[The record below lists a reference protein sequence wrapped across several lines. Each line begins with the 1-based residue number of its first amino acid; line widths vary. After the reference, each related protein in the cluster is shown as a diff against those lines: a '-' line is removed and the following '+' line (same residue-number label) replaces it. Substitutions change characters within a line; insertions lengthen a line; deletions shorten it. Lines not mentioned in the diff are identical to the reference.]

1 MLCVLYTPRPESC
14 MEFLSCYCSPYYLI
28 HSLAYFHIFICFPH
42 ILPNMFSGIEF
53 LAILSIMPFDLLQ
66 FFTVKTSKI
75 TFSLNLKGK
84 MLKYLDLTNSQGNVG
99 NSLKQRCQYFT
110 VQVILEQNTQYI
122 ILNIRGGVINTSEY
136 ILLSSLC

>member
-1 MLCVLYTPRPESC
+1 
-14 MEFLSCYCSPYYLI
+14 
-28 HSLAYFHIFICFPH
+28 
-42 ILPNMFSGIEF
+42 MFSGIEF

-99 NSLKQRCQYFT
+99 NSLK
-110 VQVILEQNTQYI
+110 
-122 ILNIRGGVINTSEY
+122 
-136 ILLSSLC
+136 